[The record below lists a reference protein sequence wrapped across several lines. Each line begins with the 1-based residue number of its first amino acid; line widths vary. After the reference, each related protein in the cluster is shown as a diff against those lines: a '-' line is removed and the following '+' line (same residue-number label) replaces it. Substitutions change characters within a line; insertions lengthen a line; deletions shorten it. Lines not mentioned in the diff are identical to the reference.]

1 MSGTARFALPMLA
14 PGQAQKELYHNEAIQ
29 ALDVIAAAAVEEPP
43 RATPPGSPF
52 PGQSYIVGG
61 SPSGAWAGK
70 AGCLTCFTAGDW
82 RFIEP
87 RDGLIAF
94 VKSTGVWALFQSGVW
109 ELGTV
114 RGSSLV
120 LGGQQVVG
128 TRATAIAGPAGGAT
142 IDAES
147 RTAIGQ
153 ILSALRQH
161 GLIET

>member
-1 MSGTARFALPMLA
+1 LVVR
-14 PGQAQKELYHNEAIQ
+14 AQKRAR
-29 ALDVIAAAAVEEPP
+29 DGAAVCAGLADDS
-43 RATPPGSPF
+43 R
-52 PGQSYIVGG
+52 GG
-61 SPSGAWAGK
+61 GWVRS
-70 AGCLTCFTAGDW
+70 F
-82 RFIEP
+82 P

-128 TRATAIAGPAGGAT
+128 TRAAAIAGPAGGST

>member
-1 MSGTARFALPMLA
+1 L
-14 PGQAQKELYHNEAIQ
+14 
-29 ALDVIAAAAVEEPP
+29 
-43 RATPPGSPF
+43 GS
-52 PGQSYIVGG
+52 
-61 SPSGAWAGK
+61 
-70 AGCLTCFTAGDW
+70 L
-82 RFIEP
+82 EP

-128 TRATAIAGPAGGAT
+128 TRAAAIAGPTGGST